1 MLEIR
6 FQNDSSITMGN
17 IDKIVQVVTVTSE
30 QDRTPPLSYL
40 QIMLPEQQLDS
51 SKVE

>member
-17 IDKIVQVVTVTSE
+17 IDKILQVVTVTSE
-30 QDRTPPLSYL
+30 QDRTPPLISPNYAT
-40 QIMLPEQQLDS
+40 EQQLDS